1 MSASP
6 RCPYCLDDLLPDQ
19 ESVRCARCRTP
30 HHAACFAENGACVS
44 YGCLG
49 KVDVKAGMSLFNV
62 QAITIQHQC
71 LEAAAFGPFE
81 LGWRRLAFL
90 PETRPPSR
98 CPPAYARLS
107 LEGRELREGG
117 ALRGRAV
124 LYAPLRMRWKRIDL
138 LLSQG
143 IARPQA
149 VTRLTLATA
158 KEGGTDLEVGSHP
171 FHLELRAPP
180 TTGPVDPYVLELVVV
195 QGLLSE
201 LRSPP
206 LPVFLLEAPPPPL
219 EQQAHAIRILPRP
232 AAPAAGLHGV
242 HDARP
247 VEEPTLDAQGWRPLP
262 VDGARAGDPA
272 RSAVAGRFVPGV
284 SGAGELDVR
293 LPQMMTGTEVS
304 IVLSGAGPLASLSV
318 ALRWEL
324 VRPGGADVAAGGLPA
339 IEEVRVLGPSAL
351 EAGRFGREAVELVV
365 RMGEGRLGALAAA
378 REAGAHNAALR
389 LRVGVDAYEPSGRVR
404 HGPTRAATYAGR

>member
-1 MSASP
+1 MTSP
-6 RCPYCLDDLLPDQ
+6 RCPYCLDDLLPEQ

-30 HHAACFAENGACVS
+30 HHAACFAENGACVA

-49 KVDVKAGMSLFNV
+49 KVEVKAGMSLFNV

-71 LEAAAFGPFE
+71 LEAAPLGPFE
-81 LGWRRLAFL
+81 LGWRRLAPL
-90 PETRPPSR
+90 PETRAPSR
-98 CPPAYARLS
+98 CPSAYARLS

-124 LYAPLRMRWKRIDL
+124 VYAPVRLRWRRIDL

-149 VTRLTLATA
+149 VTRVTLAAA
-158 KEGGTDLEVGSHP
+158 KDGAGDLEVGSHP

-180 TTGPVDPYVLELVVV
+180 TTGPVDPFVFELVVV

-206 LPVFLLEAPPPPL
+206 LPVFLLEALPSPV

-232 AAPAAGLHGV
+232 AAPPPE
-242 HDARP
+242 ARP
-247 VEEPTLDAQGWRPLP
+247 ATSADAGGPPTLDAGGWRPL
-262 VDGARAGDPA
+262 VVEGDRADPA
-272 RSAVAGRFVPGV
+272 RTAVAARFVPGV
-284 SGAGELDVR
+284 AGASDLDLRLPPMLHGAEVPIVVSGAG
-293 LPQMMTGTEVS
+293 
-304 IVLSGAGPLASLSV
+304 ALASLTI

-324 VRPGGADVAAGGLPA
+324 VRPGGGDVAAGGLPA
-339 IEEVRVLGPSAL
+339 IEEVRVLGPQGL
-351 EAGRFGREAVELVV
+351 EAARFGREAVEVV
-365 RMGEGRLGALAAA
+365 ARAAEARFGALAAA
-378 REAGAHNAALR
+378 REAGSHNAALR
-389 LRVGVDAYEPSGRVR
+389 LRVGVDAYDATGRVR
-404 HGPTRAATYAGR
+404 HGPTRTATFAARA